1 MDWRSQIT
9 VQARQQVI
17 QVLFGVMLPSPQMLP
32 NPHPTLFQVITDIA
46 RKDEVECFNVAR
58 SKNEYVD
65 QVNKK
70 IMLTHRAMRSL
81 KEQIVANHTKVE
93 TKSKVSRR
101 YFCTKVQGLDWHMAF
116 TNEYRLK
123 IVDKIANKILPAID
137 PEVNSSRTRRLI
149 KAVDHAKKLEA
160 EIFAK
165 ALSRYNYYQM
175 ISSDTFDLKKKLEM
189 KRMDRRRRLQQSE
202 E

>member
-1 MDWRSQIT
+1 M
-9 VQARQQVI
+9 
-17 QVLFGVMLPSPQMLP
+17 
-32 NPHPTLFQVITDIA
+32 
-46 RKDEVECFNVAR
+46 
-58 SKNEYVD
+58 
-65 QVNKK
+65 
-70 IMLTHRAMRSL
+70 
-81 KEQIVANHTKVE
+81 ANHTKVE

-165 ALSRYNYYQM
+165 ALSRVSFIFRMFEINPKSIIMSFSVQLLP
-175 ISSDTFDLKKKLEM
+175 DDLE
-189 KRMDRRRRLQQSE
+189 
-202 E
+202 